1 MRREG
6 ADSPDRLFGLFP
18 LTIMVRIPR
27 YRLTVGG
34 RSPKSVRVKTSHA
47 RSPVQQW
54 TEVNLSKTKAI
65 LNV

>member
-27 YRLTVGG
+27 YRLTVGRQVAEEREG
-34 RSPKSVRVKTSHA
+34 QDLA
-47 RSPVQQW
+47 R
-54 TEVNLSKTKAI
+54 EVARAAMD
-65 LNV
+65 